1 VQNPDSPPTFSPAS
15 SARDAADRETGDRE
29 TGDREGVDAPGRN
42 ALVVE
47 DNDLMAHTMRMML
60 ESLGYT
66 VRYAPTARQ
75 ALNLLDAGTAVDLAI
90 SDIVMPGEM
99 NGLAFAKI
107 MRERRPDVPVVLTT
121 GYSEAAYDAFEE
133 GFTLLVK
140 PFPMEQLKAVLVE
153 IASQA
158 GRR

>member
-1 VQNPDSPPTFSPAS
+1 MKDSPPTLSPAS
-15 SARDAADRETGDRE
+15 SERETGAGD
-29 TGDREGVDAPGRN
+29 TGDDQETDAPGRQ

-75 ALNLLDAGTAVDLAI
+75 ALTLLDAGAAIDVAI

-99 NGLAFAKI
+99 NGLTFARI
-107 MRERRPDVPVVLTT
+107 MRDRRPDVPVVLTT
-121 GYSEAAYDAFEE
+121 GYSEAAHDAVEE
-133 GFTLLVK
+133 GFPLLVK
-140 PFPMEQLKAVLVE
+140 PFPMEQLKAVLVD
-153 IASQA
+153 IAGQA
-158 GRR
+158 DRR